1 MGPQLQGRVA
11 LVTGATRGI
20 GEAIA
25 RELARQGADIA
36 VVGRDRTRAEQV
48 AGEIQVLGRK
58 AIPLTA
64 DVARFDDAERVVNAV
79 VEQLGSLDILVNN
92 AGITRDGLL
101 VRMKEEDWDEVLAV
115 NLKGTF
121 NCSRAAARHMLRQR
135 RGRIINVTSVVGEMG
150 SAGQANYAASKAGI
164 VGFTK
169 AIARELGSRGIT
181 VNAVAPGY
189 IQTAM
194 TEAIGE
200 KARAELLAQVPLGR
214 LGTPADVAGVV
225 AFLASDAAG
234 YITGHVLDV
243 NGGLYM

>member
-79 VEQLGSLDILVNN
+79 IEQLGSLDILVNN

>member
-64 DVARFDDAERVVNAV
+64 DVARFDDADRVVNAV

-115 NLKGTF
+115 NLKGT
-121 NCSRAAARHMLRQR
+121 
-135 RGRIINVTSVVGEMG
+135 
-150 SAGQANYAASKAGI
+150 
-164 VGFTK
+164 
-169 AIARELGSRGIT
+169 
-181 VNAVAPGY
+181 
-189 IQTAM
+189 
-194 TEAIGE
+194 
-200 KARAELLAQVPLGR
+200 
-214 LGTPADVAGVV
+214 
-225 AFLASDAAG
+225 
-234 YITGHVLDV
+234 
-243 NGGLYM
+243 